1 MKTLVCSGQYLK
13 PEDID
18 RMKDL
23 GLEVTRHPD
32 ERAPVAR
39 PEDYEAVI
47 CAVLFR
53 YTPIER
59 FKKLRFIQLI
69 SAGFDALPLPYVE
82 EKGIAW
88 FRAEHVHGS
97 PMAEH
102 TVGAVLDLYRKRR
115 FYDAA
120 QREHRWERSLEIP
133 ELCGRK
139 ICIVGAGQVG
149 AECAARFG
157 AFGCEVVGIARSA
170 GDRPGFD
177 AVYELS
183 ALNALLPSCDIVVVT
198 LPASPETKRL
208 FTSDRFSRMKPG
220 AVFVNI
226 GRGSVVDEAAL
237 IKALRSR
244 RLMGAVL
251 DVFEK
256 EPLPEDSPLWDME
269 NVILTPH
276 NSAAGNLK
284 SGRFMQC
291 LERNLRT
298 FRLRDT
304 P

>member
-13 PEDID
+13 PEDIE

-23 GLEVTRHPD
+23 GLEVTCHPN
-32 ERAPVAR
+32 ERARVDH

-53 YTPIER
+53 FTPIEQ

-69 SAGFDALPLPYVE
+69 SAGFDAVPLPYVE

-88 FRAEHVHGS
+88 YRAENVHGV

-120 QREHRWERSLEIP
+120 QRDHRWERSVDTP
-133 ELCGRK
+133 ELSGK
-139 ICIVGAGQVG
+139 TICIVGAGQVG
-149 AECAARFG
+149 TECATRFR
-157 AFGCEVVGIARSA
+157 AFGCEVLGIARST
-170 GDRPGFD
+170 GNRPGYD

-183 ALNALLPSCDIVVVT
+183 ALNSVLPSCDVVVVT
-198 LPASPETKRL
+198 LPAAPDTRHL
-208 FTSDRFSRMKPG
+208 FDSDRFMQMKDNAG
-220 AVFVNI
+220 FVNI

-237 IKALRSR
+237 VEALKSPK
-244 RLMGAVL
+244 LMGAAL

-256 EPLPEDSPLWDME
+256 EPLPKDSPLWDME

-276 NSAAGNLK
+276 SSAAGDLK

-291 LERNLRT
+291 LEMNLRS
-298 FRLRDT
+298 FRQRAQ
-304 P
+304 

>member
-13 PEDID
+13 PEDIE
-18 RMKDL
+18 RMKEL
-23 GLEVTRHPD
+23 GLEVTCHPN
-32 ERAPVAR
+32 ERAPVDR

-53 YTPIER
+53 FTPIER
-59 FKKLRFIQLI
+59 FTKLRFIQLI
-69 SAGFDALPLPYVE
+69 SAGFDFLPLPYVE

-88 FRAEHVHGS
+88 FRAENVHGS

-120 QREHRWERSLEIP
+120 QREHRWERSTDIP
-133 ELCGRK
+133 ELSGRK

-149 AECAARFG
+149 TECAMRFR
-157 AFGCEVVGIARSA
+157 AFGCEVVGIARSP

-177 AVYELS
+177 AVYDLS
-183 ALNALLPSCDIVVVT
+183 ELNALLPSCDVAVVT
-198 LPASPETKRL
+198 LPAAPETKHL
-208 FTSDRFSRMKPG
+208 FGSDRFFLMKDG

-237 IKALRSR
+237 IEVLKSGK
-244 RLMGAVL
+244 LMGAAL
-251 DVFEK
+251 DVFER
-256 EPLPEDSPLWDME
+256 EPLPKDSPLWDME

-276 NSAAGNLK
+276 NSAAGDLK

-291 LERNLRT
+291 LERNLKT
-298 FRLRDT
+298 FRLRD
-304 P
+304 PS